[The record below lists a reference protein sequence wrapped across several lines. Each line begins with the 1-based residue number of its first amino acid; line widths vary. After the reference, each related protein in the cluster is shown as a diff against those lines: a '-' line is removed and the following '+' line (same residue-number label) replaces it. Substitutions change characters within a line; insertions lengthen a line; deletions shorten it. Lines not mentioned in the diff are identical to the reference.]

1 MELTPVATR
10 TDYIANGGG
19 VYLDGKYYFT
29 LFMTGNPVL
38 AAYNVY
44 DFDTGTTSSTMHEGM
59 SYIASDM
66 AYDPT
71 TGNVYCCS
79 MGGTATEYVFSTMD
93 LLTGAKTPIA
103 PIEMMVAIAV
113 DGKGQVYGISDGGT
127 LYAID
132 KNDASLTAIGDTG
145 FRGLGKMIQSA
156 TIDPVT
162 GDFWW
167 AMANDT
173 ESGLYKVDTATGKAT
188 LAGRFA
194 NGEHI
199 AGLFT
204 RQPFFSAAAPASP
217 TAFEVKFEGGSL
229 DGTVSLNAPATGTG
243 GQPLEGTVGLRLL
256 VDNKEQAVREDVQ
269 PGAAVELPVSSGSSG
284 WHEFAVIPYND
295 EGNGQ
300 PANMRMYVGN
310 DTPKAV
316 SDVVCTNDGT
326 RMAVTWNA
334 PDGGVNGGY
343 VDIGAVTYDIQ
354 RYPDYKWVGTDV
366 KGTAFTDELPSTA
379 MCTYSYGIVA
389 KYDGRESEM
398 IVSNFVTVG
407 DELALPIF
415 ETFEIPQTFGTWTV
429 VDANNDGD
437 TWHYSTDTRAAIYEW
452 SLTEPTADDW
462 LISPKFRL
470 EAGKS
475 YDVAVDAI
483 NSIAG
488 EAEKIEVY
496 IGTGATAESMT
507 RSVIGLTEVNDN
519 TQWTTL
525 TGTFAETQG
534 GTYRI
539 GIHVTSDTHIGDLLV
554 RNISL
559 KENTSSGITGTD
571 GYSGLKVQARDG
583 LLTVVNGTEATARIF
598 TADGRQYGTVAK
610 GGTQRLRLPAGMYIV
625 KAGNDTRK
633 IMMSR

>member
-1 MELTPVATR
+1 M
-10 TDYIANGGG
+10 
-19 VYLDGKYYFT
+19 
-29 LFMTGNPVL
+29 
-38 AAYNVY
+38 
-44 DFDTGTTSSTMHEGM
+44 
-59 SYIASDM
+59 
-66 AYDPT
+66 
-71 TGNVYCCS
+71 
-79 MGGTATEYVFSTMD
+79 
-93 LLTGAKTPIA
+93 
-103 PIEMMVAIAV
+103 
-113 DGKGQVYGISDGGT
+113 
-127 LYAID
+127 
-132 KNDASLTAIGDTG
+132 
-145 FRGLGKMIQSA
+145 
-156 TIDPVT
+156 
-162 GDFWW
+162 
-167 AMANDT
+167 
-173 ESGLYKVDTATGKAT
+173 
-188 LAGRFA
+188 
-194 NGEHI
+194 
-199 AGLFT
+199 
-204 RQPFFSAAAPASP
+204 
-217 TAFEVKFEGGSL
+217 
-229 DGTVSLNAPATGTG
+229 
-243 GQPLEGTVGLRLL
+243 
-256 VDNKEQAVREDVQ
+256 DNKEQAVREDVQ
-269 PGAAVELPVSSGSSG
+269 PGAAVELPVSCGSSG

-300 PANMRMYVGN
+300 PANRRMYVGN

-343 VDIGAVTYDIQ
+343 VDIGVVTYDIQ

-366 KGTAFTDELPSTA
+366 KGTVFTDELPSTA
-379 MCTYSYGIVA
+379 MCTYSYGVVA

-571 GYSGLKVQARDG
+571 GHSGLKVQARDG

-598 TADGRQYGTVAK
+598 TADGQQYGTVAK